1 MARIKLIKTNFTS
14 GEITPELIGRGELAA
29 YTNGAA
35 ALRNV
40 RIISTGGARRR
51 PGFRHVAT
59 ALGRGRFVP
68 FEFNTEQV
76 YLLVFTD
83 KKIEIHADDVLI
95 ATLDAPW
102 TESQI
107 ARLTWTQSADELL
120 LTHPEVAPRKLSR
133 TGATTWTL
141 SDWTFF
147 TDENRIFQPY
157 YKFADEAVTM
167 TASATSGS
175 ITLTTSAD
183 VFDAQ
188 HVGTRF
194 RIADKE
200 VEITAV
206 ASATS
211 ATADTKETLAG
222 TSATKDWE
230 EAAFSVYRG
239 YPASCCFHQDRLV
252 IGGSKSLTNRLWLSK
267 SADLFNFDLGTAEDD
282 EAIEFAI
289 LSDQVN
295 AIRAVFSG
303 RHLQI
308 FTTGSEWMVTGDPL
322 TPGNIQLNRQTR
334 IGSPVDRSIPPRDV
348 DGATLFISRNGAEL
362 REFLF
367 ADVEQAYQSNDLAM
381 LTDRMLTYPIDQ
393 DFNKLDRIM
402 YIVNGGTGAGAGTL
416 ASVTIHRQEK
426 VTAWTRL
433 ETDGTFESIAV
444 VGDTLYALVLRGTTH
459 RIEKLDPELSTD
471 ASVAK
476 SVENATHVWPG
487 LDHLNG
493 LAVDVIADGIVRD
506 RTTVAGG
513 ALTLDE
519 PASTLEV
526 GLPFTHRIEPLPVFQ
541 PGGTGAGQGSA
552 IRLVKATFRLFETA
566 ALAVDTG
573 QGLKPLPFKR
583 LEESKLDAPIT
594 PLTGDK
600 TIRSLGWTRG
610 EPVPLWRVEQSDP
623 LPCTILSVLTEV
635 SING

>member
-14 GEITPELIGRGELAA
+14 GEITPELLGRGELAA
-29 YTNGAA
+29 YTNGASK
-35 ALRNV
+35 LRNV

-59 ALGRGRFVP
+59 VLGKGRFVP

-83 KKIEIHADDVLI
+83 GKIEIHADDALV

-102 TESQI
+102 SETDIPS
-107 ARLTWTQSADELL
+107 LSWTQSADELL
-120 LTHPEVAPRKLSR
+120 LTHPDVPPKKLTR
-133 TGATTWTL
+133 TGPTEWSLT
-141 SDWTFF
+141 DWTFF
-147 TDENRIFQPY
+147 TDEDRVHQPY
-157 YKFADEAVTM
+157 YKFADEAVTL
-167 TASATSGS
+167 TPSGTSGS
-175 ITLTTSAD
+175 ITLSASAD
-183 VFDAQ
+183 VFDAA

-211 ATADTKETLAG
+211 ATASVKETLSG

-230 EAAFSVYRG
+230 EAAFSPMRG

-252 IGGSKSLTNRLWLSK
+252 IGGSRALTNRLWLSK
-267 SADLFNFDLGTAEDD
+267 SADLYNFDLGTAEDD

-295 AIRAVFSG
+295 AVRAVFSG
-303 RHLQI
+303 RHLQV

-322 TPGNIQLNRQTR
+322 TPGNIQLKRQTR
-334 IGSPVDRSIPPRDV
+334 VGSPIDRSVPPRDV
-348 DGATLFISRNGAEL
+348 DGATLFISRNGREL

-381 LTDRMLTYPIDQ
+381 LTEDMLTYPVDQ
-393 DFNKLDRIM
+393 DFNKRDRTM
-402 YIVNGGTGAGAGTL
+402 YVVNGGTGPGAGTL

-433 ETDGTFESIAV
+433 ETDGVFESVAV
-444 VGDTLYALVLRGTTH
+444 VGDDLYALVERDGTR
-459 RIEKLDPELSTD
+459 RIEKLDAALSTD
-471 ASVAK
+471 AA
-476 SVENATHVWPG
+476 ATLTAPEPTVDWAG
-487 LDHLNG
+487 LDHLDG
-493 LAVDVIADGIVRD
+493 MTVEVIADGIVRNKAVV
-506 RTTVAGG
+506 TGG
-513 ALTLDE
+513 ALSLDE
-519 PASTLEV
+519 PATAIEI
-526 GLPFTHRIEPLPVFQ
+526 GLPFTHRIEPLPIIQ

-552 IRLVKATFRLFETA
+552 MRLVKATFRLLETA
-566 ALAVDTG
+566 ALSVDTG
-573 QGLKPLPFKR
+573 QGLRALPFKR
-583 LEESKLDAPIT
+583 IGESTLDTPIV
-594 PLTGDK
+594 PITGDK
-600 TIRSLGWTRG
+600 SVRSLGWTRG
-610 EPVPLWRVEQSDP
+610 EPVPLWRIEQSDP
-623 LPCTILSVLTEV
+623 LPCTVLSVLTEV